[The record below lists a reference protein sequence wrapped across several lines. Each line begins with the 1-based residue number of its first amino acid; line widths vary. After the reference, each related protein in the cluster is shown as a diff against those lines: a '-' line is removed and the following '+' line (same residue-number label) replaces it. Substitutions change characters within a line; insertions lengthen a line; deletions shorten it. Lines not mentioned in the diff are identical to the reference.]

1 MVGDEK
7 VGLVVLVV
15 LLIKLVV
22 VGVIILP
29 CFVVVVVLVFAVGM
43 LITVDSSNSH
53 LQKDKG
59 QSN

>member
-1 MVGDEK
+1 M
-7 VGLVVLVV
+7 LVV
-15 LLIKLVV
+15 LLMKLVV

-29 CFVVVVVLVFAVGM
+29 CFVIVLVLIVVVGILFS
-43 LITVDSSNSH
+43 VDSSKSH